1 MPIFLIIFI
10 KLKRRKTRKLRK
22 SFLNTIKKKTVII
35 VLLHLRFLLQEMIVG
50 GEIKA
55 GIKGK
60 FELE

>member
-1 MPIFLIIFI
+1 MPISLIICI
-10 KLKRRKTRKLRK
+10 KLIRRKNRKFRK

-35 VLLHLRFLLQEMIVG
+35 VLLHLRFLLKEMIG

-55 GIKGK
+55 GIKRK